1 MERLTFISCDVS
13 EKWRDWQTISV
24 SVTPDTIRT
33 RAPCRNTRCTT
44 ILVPYVD
51 GGDGDGGDG
60 DGGDGDGGDGV
71 GYDCRSRVPLVEGM
85 TTGGKKHLA
94 NGDNLGNLHPG
105 SLHTRT

>member
-1 MERLTFISCDVS
+1 MTRDDVTG
-13 EKWRDWQTISV
+13 D
-24 SVTPDTIRT
+24 PFYDDGGDDGDGDGGDG
-33 RAPCRNTRCTT
+33 
-44 ILVPYVD
+44 D